1 MSVVHES
8 EAQRLGDA
16 APGTVRIESQRFF
29 VACAG
34 NTWLELEE
42 VQLEGKKRLS
52 AAEFLRGN
60 PHAADARL
68 G

>member
-1 MSVVHES
+1 VVGG
-8 EAQRLGDA
+8 RLFA
-16 APGTVRIESQRFF
+16 
-29 VACAG
+29 ACAD
-34 NTWLELEE
+34 NTWLELLE

-60 PHAADARL
+60 PLDADARL